1 MIKALMVDDE
11 QSSLELLDW
20 LVKQYCPDI
29 TAVKTAR
36 SVQEALPLIH
46 SFQPDIVFLDIQ
58 MPHQSGFD
66 LLTTIDPWNFEVI
79 FTTAYNEFAIQAIR
93 FSALD
98 YLLKPVDE
106 AELHKAV
113 ERFKAKKIYAP
124 AGQVLFRHFIQNIS
138 QGNKNKFKLALADAS
153 EVKYVELDEI
163 IRLQAESNYT
173 HIFLTGNKLFV
184 SAKTLKEY
192 DETLKGHRFIRV
204 HKSHLVNPVH
214 IEGYDRLGLLQMS
227 DGSKVEVAR
236 RRKEY
241 LQQALAGLNVSHK
254 GARFGPQ

>member
-1 MIKALMVDDE
+1 MIKAMIVDDE
-11 QSSLELLDW
+11 QASIDLLQW
-20 LVKQYCPDI
+20 LMGQYCPDI

-36 SVQEALPLIH
+36 SVQEALPVIH
-46 SFQPDIVFLDIQ
+46 SFQPDLLFLDIQ

-66 LLTTIDPWNFEVI
+66 LLTTIDNWNFEVV

-106 AELHKAV
+106 AELKKAI
-113 ERFKAKKIYAP
+113 ERFKAKRIYAP
-124 AGQVLFRHFIQNIS
+124 AGQVLFRNFIQNIS

-173 HIFLTGNKLFV
+173 HIFLTGNKTFV

-192 DETLKGHRFIRV
+192 DELLQGQHFLRV
-204 HKSHLVNPVH
+204 HKSHLVNPAH
-214 IEGYDRLGLLQMS
+214 IESYDRAGVLSMS

-236 RRKEY
+236 RKKEF
-241 LQQALAGLNVSHK
+241 LQQALSGN
-254 GARFGPQ
+254 R